1 MKNILLVA
9 ALFVSLSVAHAQ
21 KGVPAIAL
29 SDFKT
34 KFPTAEKVSWDK
46 EDGSFE
52 AEFKMG
58 KIKMSATYSAKG
70 EWLETETGIAVAELP
85 TNILGAFK
93 KEHGAATIKSVYK
106 IESAKPLAYELE
118 YKDGV
123 KTKEVIYDAQGAVRK

>member
-9 ALFVSLSVAHAQ
+9 ALFVSLSVANAQ
-21 KGVPAIAL
+21 KGVLAMAL
-29 SDFKT
+29 SDFKS
-34 KFPTAEKVSWDK
+34 KFPTAEKVSWGK

-58 KIKMSATYSAKG
+58 GTKMSATYSAKG
-70 EWLETETGIAVAELP
+70 EWLETETGMASTEIPANVLA
-85 TNILGAFK
+85 AFK
-93 KEHGAATIKSVYK
+93 KDHGAATIKSVYK

-123 KTKEVIYDAQGAVRK
+123 KTKEIIYDANGAVRK

>member
-1 MKNILLVA
+1 MKNILLIV

-21 KGVPAIAL
+21 KGVPATAL

-58 KIKMSATYSAKG
+58 TTKMSATYSAKG
-70 EWLETETGIAVAELP
+70 EWLETETGIAATELP
-85 TNILGAFK
+85 ANVVMAFK
-93 KEHGAATIKSVYK
+93 KNHTSATIKSVYR
-106 IESAKPLAYELE
+106 IESGKPISYEIE
-118 YKDGV
+118 FKDGV
-123 KTKEVIYDAQGAVRK
+123 KTKEIIYDAQGAVRK